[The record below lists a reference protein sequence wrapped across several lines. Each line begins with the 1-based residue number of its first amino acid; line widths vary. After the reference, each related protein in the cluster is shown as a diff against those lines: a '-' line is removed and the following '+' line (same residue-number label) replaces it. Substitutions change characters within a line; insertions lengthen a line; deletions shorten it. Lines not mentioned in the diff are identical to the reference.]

1 VTTHQAGSRKAPSR
15 NIAPIAGVV
24 TVVIILLV
32 IAVSI
37 GLFRGSFSTTV
48 PVTVLSPRA
57 GLVMNPDAKVK
68 MRGVQVG
75 TVQSIEA
82 LPNGDAALHLAMD
95 PSQLHLIPANA
106 NVDITSSTVFGAK
119 YVQLTA
125 PDQPAA
131 QPLKAGQVLQ
141 GEHVTVET
149 NTVFQQL
156 TNLLG
161 RIDPTKLNETLGA
174 LSQGLAGR
182 GDQLG
187 QTFNDLD
194 EFLAKL
200 EPSLP
205 GLSHDIETLP
215 DVANAYADAAPD
227 LIKTAQNASK
237 FSDTVVD
244 QQQNLDTLLVSAIGL
259 ADTGNQV
266 LGENRKPLTDVLH
279 LLVPTTDLLNEY
291 HHALNCA
298 LLGMRPIALSPPQP
312 VPGVLVSVSF
322 TLGVER
328 YKYPANL
335 PKVAATGGPHCEDV
349 GLPEVAFNEHAP
361 FVVTDVGANP
371 WQYGNQGILLN
382 SEGLKQALFGP
393 LDGPP
398 RNSAQIGQPG

>member
-1 VTTHQAGSRKAPSR
+1 MTTHQPGTKTPSR
-15 NIAPIAGVV
+15 NIAPIAGLV
-24 TVVIILLV
+24 TVLIILL
-32 IAVSI
+32 IIFLAI
-37 GLFRGSFSTTV
+37 GLFRGSFSKTV

-75 TVQSIEA
+75 TVESIEA

-95 PSQLHLIPANA
+95 PAQLHLIPANA

-156 TNLLG
+156 TTLLG

-205 GLSHDIETLP
+205 GLSHDIQTLP
-215 DVANAYADAAPD
+215 EVANAYADAAPD
-227 LIKTAQNASK
+227 LIKTFGNTTQL
-237 FSDTVVD
+237 SDTIVD
-244 QQQNLDTLLVSAIGL
+244 QQDNLDTLLVSFIGL

-266 LGENRKPLTDVLH
+266 LSANREPLTDVLH

-298 LLGMRPIALSPPQP
+298 LLGMRPIATSPPQP

-328 YKYPANL
+328 YKYPGNL

-349 GLPEVAFNEHAP
+349 GLPEVAFNEHSP
-361 FVVTDVGANP
+361 FLVTDVGANP

-382 SEGLKQALFGP
+382 SAGLKEALFGP

>member
-1 VTTHQAGSRKAPSR
+1 MTTHQSGSGRAKYAAPL
-15 NIAPIAGVV
+15 AGVV
-24 TVVIILLV
+24 TVVVILAIIAL
-32 IAVSI
+32 AI
-37 GLFRGSFSTTV
+37 GLFRGSFTKTV
-48 PVTVLSPRA
+48 SVTVLSSRA
-57 GLVMNPDAKVK
+57 GLVMNPEAKVK

-75 TVQSIEA
+75 TVESIEA

-119 YVQLTA
+119 FVQLTA
-125 PDQPAA
+125 PAEPVAQALQP
-131 QPLKAGQVLQ
+131 GQVLQ

-156 TNLLG
+156 TTLLG

-200 EPSLP
+200 EPGLP
-205 GLSHDIETLP
+205 SISHDIQTLP
-215 DVANAYADAAPD
+215 EVANAYADAAPD
-227 LIKTAQNASK
+227 LLKTAANASQ
-237 FSDTVVD
+237 FSDTIVD
-244 QQQNLDTLLVSAIGL
+244 QQENLDTLLVSAIGL

-266 LGENRKPLTDVLH
+266 LGDNRKPLSDVLH

-298 LLGMRPIALSPPQP
+298 LLGMRPIATSPPQP
-312 VPGVLVSVSF
+312 VPGVLVNVSF
-322 TLGVER
+322 VLGVER

-361 FVVTDVGANP
+361 FVVADIGANP

-382 SEGLKQALFGP
+382 SAGLKEALFGP